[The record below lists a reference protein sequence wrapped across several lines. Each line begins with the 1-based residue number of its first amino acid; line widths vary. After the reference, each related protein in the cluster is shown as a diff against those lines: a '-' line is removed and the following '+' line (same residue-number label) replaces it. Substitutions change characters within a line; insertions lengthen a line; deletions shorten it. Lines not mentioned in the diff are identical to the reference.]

1 MICLLTSTHKI
12 QHYVNRPKL
21 LIFPSV
27 VFYLLYFCFLYS
39 SFTKSKCLIFKFSFS
54 DSVRNFKKNMKLGRF
69 NEESVAKQEEAL
81 AKKEEEEKAAA
92 EAIAVGNR
100 CKIQVAGQ
108 PTKIGTVMFV
118 GKHTHIFIPHLSD

>member
-1 MICLLTSTHKI
+1 MLEKVLLSGF
-12 QHYVNRPKL
+12 L
-21 LIFPSV
+21 L
-27 VFYLLYFCFLYS
+27 
-39 SFTKSKCLIFKFSFS
+39 S

-69 NEESVAKQEEAL
+69 NEESMAKQEEAL

-100 CKIQVAGQ
+100 CKVQVAGQ

-118 GKHTHIFIPHLSD
+118 GKLTLIFIPHLSDWSLLCAVCMTWFNHIHWIICDIDNIS